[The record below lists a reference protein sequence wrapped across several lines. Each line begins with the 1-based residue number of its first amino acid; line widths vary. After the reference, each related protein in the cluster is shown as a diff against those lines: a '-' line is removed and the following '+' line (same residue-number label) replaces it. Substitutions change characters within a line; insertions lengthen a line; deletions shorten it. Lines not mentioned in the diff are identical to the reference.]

1 MGCANSRLFPIEH
14 ESTADVS
21 LHTRLPGTA
30 RKQTSGSLW
39 DLVDDGE
46 FQAQVAERAFQIFLH
61 EDLPDYWKLQF
72 DLLVVFKSV
81 FDRIRPRSATVIFP
95 NRPLRYPSRDT
106 EALLR
111 LTSISSLQEG
121 VQLWTQYLVHTGSLH
136 AEEEDWHAAFKQT
149 REGYRF
155 NLMPAESSVRRHDDS
170 MLSPELRPSQ
180 HKRSATE
187 EITKTIEDAYSSYS
201 SVQDCSH
208 EALKDRISQKA
219 RDLLPRYMEPVPLD
233 FAVHNYESLMKTSY
247 DAGTGIALANVA
259 LQALTDV
266 KESAR
271 GGLGSK
277 VSIIVVK
284 GTVPQAHI
292 DRLSSASAE
301 AHKAIHKDKK
311 SSKSQGTYAHGI
323 CFASLPDTGDGDVW
337 RRLSHHSYSNG
348 GFCKYVELPATISP
362 VVVTGKFVR
371 AMLLGSV
378 DPGSE

>member
-1 MGCANSRLFPIEH
+1 MEH

-21 LHTRLPGTA
+21 LHTQVPGTA

-81 FDRIRPRSATVIFP
+81 FDRIKPRSATVIFP

-111 LTSISSLQEG
+111 LTSIKSLQEG
-121 VQLWTQYLVHTGSLH
+121 VQLWTEYLVHTGSLRVDG
-136 AEEEDWHAAFKQT
+136 EDWHAAFKQT
-149 REGYRF
+149 REGYCF
-155 NLMPAESSVRRHDDS
+155 NFAPTESSVRRHDDS

-180 HKRSATE
+180 HKKSATE
-187 EITKTIEDAYSSYS
+187 EMTKTIEDAYT
-201 SVQDCSH
+201 
-208 EALKDRISQKA
+208 LKDRISQKA
-219 RDLLPRYMEPVPLD
+219 RDLLPRYMEPVPLK
-233 FAVHNYESLMKTSY
+233 FAVHNYENLMKTSY

-301 AHKAIHKDKK
+301 AHKATQKDKK
-311 SSKSQGTYAHGI
+311 SSKSQGTHAHGI

-337 RRLSHHSYSNG
+337 RRLSHRSYSNG

-362 VVVTGKFVR
+362 VIVTGKLLR

-378 DPGSE
+378 DPSSE

>member
-1 MGCANSRLFPIEH
+1 L
-14 ESTADVS
+14 
-21 LHTRLPGTA
+21 
-30 RKQTSGSLW
+30 
-39 DLVDDGE
+39 
-46 FQAQVAERAFQIFLH
+46 
-61 EDLPDYWKLQF
+61 
-72 DLLVVFKSV
+72 
-81 FDRIRPRSATVIFP
+81 
-95 NRPLRYPSRDT
+95 
-106 EALLR
+106 
-111 LTSISSLQEG
+111 
-121 VQLWTQYLVHTGSLH
+121 
-136 AEEEDWHAAFKQT
+136 
-149 REGYRF
+149 
-155 NLMPAESSVRRHDDS
+155 
-170 MLSPELRPSQ
+170 
-180 HKRSATE
+180 
-187 EITKTIEDAYSSYS
+187 
-201 SVQDCSH
+201 VQDCSH

-301 AHKAIHKDKK
+301 ATQKDKK
-311 SSKSQGTYAHGI
+311 SSKSQGTHAHGI

-337 RRLSHHSYSNG
+337 RRLSHRSYSNG
-348 GFCKYVELPATISP
+348 GFCKYIELPASISP
-362 VVVTGKFVR
+362 VAVTGKYVR
-371 AMLLGSV
+371 TMLLGSV